1 MSETHYDYY
10 IIGTEIQWYDV
21 DAALE
26 NGRPVFAVFRN
37 KGREGSDYILELARS
52 TMKKIIKQGLEWD
65 AIYIKAEHAFSYLLL
80 PFPLD
85 GRMSGHLFA
94 FRRDCRSA
102 EAKTRDIKEFLDRL
116 EENRR

>member
-37 KGREGSDYILELARS
+37 KGR
-52 TMKKIIKQGLEWD
+52 
-65 AIYIKAEHAFSYLLL
+65 
-80 PFPLD
+80 
-85 GRMSGHLFA
+85 
-94 FRRDCRSA
+94 
-102 EAKTRDIKEFLDRL
+102 
-116 EENRR
+116 